1 MENTVNNAAGN
12 AEAIEGLL
20 NQAKNNLIA
29 DMAGRGLAAIIWDNA
44 TAGFHYLP
52 VATLG
57 EGKVVNISGLYAYD
71 GELYLIEEDCAKANI
86 DRYYDQ
92 DSQVRPTVV
101 TLTPSVAAG
110 DLGTPTPEDGF
121 TQTAT
126 LEEWL
131 GIADCYFEALA
142 EA

>member
-1 MENTVNNAAGN
+1 MENTANNAANN
-12 AEAIEGLL
+12 AQTVEALL
-20 NQAKNNLIA
+20 NQAKSNLIA
-29 DMAGRGLAAIIWDNA
+29 DMKGRGIAAIIWDNA

-71 GELYLIEEDCAKANI
+71 DQLYLIEEDCAKANI
-86 DRYYDQ
+86 DHYYDH

-101 TLTPSVAAG
+101 TLTPSVATA
-110 DLGTPTPEDGF
+110 DLGEPTAADGF
-121 TQTAT
+121 TQTAS